1 MNKLLKSYRK
11 KYELFLFDRPI
22 IMIQESADMNT
33 IIENTLGHIPPLTQI
48 NHRSDN
54 PYQFKGV
61 HLTNGVF
68 LVNTQPEFKQVAYI
82 PHITVY
88 ALLSNLEDA
97 SIQGSSLLHL
107 KKLGN
112 SFYFAKS

>member
-1 MNKLLKSYRK
+1 MNKLLKAYRK

-33 IIENTLGHIPPLTQI
+33 IIENTFGHIPPLTQI

-54 PYQFKGV
+54 PYQFKGI

-68 LVNTQPEFKQVAYI
+68 LVNAQPEFKQVAYI
-82 PHITVY
+82 PHISAP
-88 ALLSNLEDA
+88 ALLSALSDANVEAASLFALE
-97 SIQGSSLLHL
+97 
-107 KKLGN
+107 KTW
-112 SFYFAKS
+112 

>member
-22 IMIQESADMNT
+22 IMIQESADMNI

-68 LVNTQPEFKQVAYI
+68 LVNAQPEFKQVAYI
-82 PHITVY
+82 PHISVH
-88 ALLSNLEDA
+88 ALLSNLADA
-97 SIQGSSLLHL
+97 SIQGSSL
-107 KKLGN
+107 
-112 SFYFAKS
+112 FALEQTW

>member
-1 MNKLLKSYRK
+1 MNKLLKAYRK
-11 KYELFLFDRPI
+11 KYELFLFNRPV
-22 IMIQESADMNT
+22 IMIQESADMNV

-54 PYQFKGV
+54 PYQFKGI

-68 LVNTQPEFKQVAYI
+68 LVNMQPEFQQVAYI

-88 ALLSNLEDA
+88 ALLSNLEDT
-97 SIQGSSLLHL
+97 SIQGNSL
-107 KKLGN
+107 
-112 SFYFAKS
+112 FALEKTW

>member
-1 MNKLLKSYRK
+1 MNKLLKVYCK

-22 IMIQESADMNT
+22 IMIQESADMDT
-33 IIENTLGHIPPLTQI
+33 IIENTLGHIPPMTQI

-54 PYQFKGV
+54 PYQFKGI

-68 LVNTQPEFKQVAYI
+68 LVNMQPEFKQVAYI
-82 PHITVY
+82 PHISAP
-88 ALLSNLEDA
+88 ALLSDLIDA